1 MYCYIIYNNLF
12 ITLVVTNKNDYYSD
26 LDNSVIGIDEVGRG
40 ALCGPVV
47 SCALILN
54 ENIRQEK
61 LFEEITDSKKLS
73 EKKSRNIND
82 NKETFQF

>member
-40 ALCGPVV
+40 ALCGP
-47 SCALILN
+47 
-54 ENIRQEK
+54 
-61 LFEEITDSKKLS
+61 LFLVH
-73 EKKSRNIND
+73 
-82 NKETFQF
+82 

>member
-26 LDNSVIGIDEVGRG
+26 LDNLVIGIDEVGRG

-54 ENIRQEK
+54 ENIRQENY
-61 LFEEITDSKKLS
+61 LKKLQTQKVIW
-73 EKKSRNIND
+73 KK
-82 NKETFQF
+82 E

>member
-12 ITLVVTNKNDYYSD
+12 ITLVVTNKNDFYSD
-26 LDNSVIGIDEVGRG
+26 LDNSIIGIDEVGRG

-61 LFEEITDSKKLS
+61 LFGEITDSKKLS
-73 EKKSRNIND
+73 EKKKSRDINN
-82 NKETFQF
+82 NKKTF